1 MNLYDNTCNIK
12 HDYRYLPKKS
22 NKHGYI
28 VYIHEALK
36 NKFNSTV
43 NDLKYNNIHEK
54 TVCKWL

>member
-12 HDYRYLPKKS
+12 HDYRQS

-43 NDLKYNNIHEK
+43 NDLKYNYIHVK
-54 TVCKWL
+54 TICKWL